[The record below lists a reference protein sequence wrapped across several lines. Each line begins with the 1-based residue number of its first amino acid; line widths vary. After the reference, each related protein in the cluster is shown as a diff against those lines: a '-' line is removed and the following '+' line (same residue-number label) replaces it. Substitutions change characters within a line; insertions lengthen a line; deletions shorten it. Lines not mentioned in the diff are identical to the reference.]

1 MDRDLFIPDALQVAP
16 RLLGALCSVDSPE
29 GTVSLRITEVEA
41 YLGLGSAGPYDPGS
55 HSRDRRTE
63 RNSSMFLGPGHAY
76 VYFSYGMH
84 FAINFVCSP
93 AGIASGVLL
102 RAGEVVEGADLART
116 RRRAR
121 RTGTGIKDA
130 QLARGPGNAAQALGI
145 TRPEHDGRDL
155 YAAPFRLSDPPQP
168 PAQISTG
175 PRVGVAGMAG
185 GPEFP
190 WRFWLPGEPSVSAFR
205 RGPNAPS
212 PAGGSSR

>member
-16 RLLGALCSVDSPE
+16 KLLGALFSVDSPE

-41 YLGLGSAGPYDPGS
+41 YMGLGSAGPYDPGS

-102 RAGEVVEGADLART
+102 RAGAVVEGADLART
-116 RRRAR
+116 RRLAR
-121 RTGTGIKDA
+121 RTGRDIEDA

-155 YAAPFRLSDPPQP
+155 FAAPFTLSDPPQP
-168 PAQISTG
+168 PAQMSTG
-175 PRVGVAGMAG
+175 PRVGVAGSAG

-205 RGPNAPS
+205 HGPNTPLQ
-212 PAGGSSR
+212 AGGRSR